1 MVIHENVINQHTKW
15 EYRLVNINH
24 IILVISNEVINALMK
39 IECDYQFITFSPSIK
54 IRESK
59 SIK

>member
-39 IECDYQFITFSPSIK
+39 IECDYQFITRCTSESIIFK
-54 IRESK
+54 FGQ
-59 SIK
+59 